1 MSVDFGK
8 LRSDRRGGRGS
19 GRGGGTLHHNAI
31 FDCLLLLLFS
41 ILRLL
46 LKFVALLE
54 AIRLVLRKIIPLH
67 R

>member
-8 LRSDRRGGRGS
+8 LRSDRRSDRRG